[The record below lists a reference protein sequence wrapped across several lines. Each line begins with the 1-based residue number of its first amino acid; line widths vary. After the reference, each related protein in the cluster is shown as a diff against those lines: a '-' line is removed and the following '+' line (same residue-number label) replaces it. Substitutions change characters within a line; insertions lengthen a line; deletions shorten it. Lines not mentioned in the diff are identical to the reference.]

1 MARLGIISAPG
12 TARNITSKIKDE
24 LAENLK
30 ERLSQNDDWQI
41 DIIVDPLTGETEF
54 TKKIY
59 ARTEEY
65 LQENGWDYL
74 ISITDLPL
82 FYNDKAVVIDIDT
95 SDGVAMISIPAF
107 GWRPLK
113 KRVQTAIINT
123 VSIIKEV
130 TDNGDDIEEGIKDEI
145 HALNNMFTFSKLR
158 YTKDFFEKSET
169 KHLLFHMTT
178 KAGGTFRLVTGMT
191 FANNPYN
198 MMQSLSGVTAI
209 AFATGAFGIIFSTMW
224 NLSYLFPTWRLAA
237 ISVLSILGML
247 LWIIVSH
254 DLWENFKE
262 GQSRRMTSLYNSTT
276 LLTLFI
282 SLLFYYFLL
291 YLLFLTAGVTLLPPD
306 FIATTIEVENIGVRF
321 YLELAWFAASLTTVA
336 GAIGAGFQDKE
347 TIQKSTYGYRQRLRY
362 QESQEEDSEES
373 D

>member
-1 MARLGIISAPG
+1 MIRLGLIVAPG
-12 TARNITSKIKDE
+12 PAKTIAGKIKDN

-30 ERLSQNDDWQI
+30 TQLPLDDDWEI

-54 TKKIY
+54 SKKIY
-59 ARTEEY
+59 ARNEEY
-65 LQENGWDYL
+65 LQENEWNYL

-82 FYNDKAVVIDIDT
+82 FYNDTTVVIDIDT
-95 SDGVAMISIPAF
+95 SDGIAMISIPAF

-113 KRVQTAIINT
+113 SRVQTAIINT
-123 VSIIKEV
+123 LSIIKKI
-130 TDNGDDIEEGIKDEI
+130 TDNDDDINEETR
-145 HALNNMFTFSKLR
+145 ALNKMFTLSKLQNS
-158 YTKDFFEKSET
+158 KDFFEDSET
-169 KHLLFHMTT
+169 KHLLFHMNSKT
-178 KAGGTFRLVTGMT
+178 GGTVRLVTGMT

-237 ISVLSILGML
+237 ISLLSIVGML

-254 DLWENFKE
+254 DLWEKSKKGE
-262 GQSRRMTSLYNSTT
+262 SRRMTSLYNSTT

-282 SLLFYYFLL
+282 SLIFYYILL
-291 YLLFLTAGVTLLPPD
+291 YLLFLAAGVTLLPPD
-306 FIATTIEVENIGVRF
+306 FVATTIQADHIGVRF

-336 GAIGAGFQDKE
+336 GAIGAGFQDKK
-347 TIQKSTYGYRQRLRY
+347 TIQESTYGYRQRFRY
-362 QESQEEDSEES
+362 EESRKENSEETG
-373 D
+373 